1 MDMLNIP
8 YVDMEEE
15 MTMYM
20 AIGLICR
27 AVFDTLVPYQMVH
40 FLVEFK
46 ITNISISYNLSFDQE
61 KQLLENLQNNESLAM
76 SMIKKMISQS
86 C

>member
-1 MDMLNIP
+1 MDMFNIP

-20 AIGLICR
+20 VIDLIHQ
-27 AVFDTLVPYQMVH
+27 AMFDTFASYQMAH

-46 ITNISISYNLSFDQE
+46 IIDINI
-61 KQLLENLQNNESLAM
+61 
-76 SMIKKMISQS
+76 
-86 C
+86 